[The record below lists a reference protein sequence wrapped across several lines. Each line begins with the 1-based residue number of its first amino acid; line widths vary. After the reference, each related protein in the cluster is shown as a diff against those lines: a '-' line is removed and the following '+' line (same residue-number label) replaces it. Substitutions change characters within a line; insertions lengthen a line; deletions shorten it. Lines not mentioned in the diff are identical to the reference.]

1 MTMENNMDNDQKPL
15 ILIVDDTPKN
25 LQVLVNI
32 LRKEDWKVAVAT
44 DGKKALSLV
53 TEHIPD
59 LILLDVLMPGMD
71 GFEVCQMLKESPG
84 VGDIPIIFLTAK
96 TETQDIIKGFE
107 LGAVDYVAKPF
118 NSLELLSRV
127 RTHLDVKQSKEKILR
142 MNEQLK
148 KEIQERIIIAD
159 ELKLKN
165 AILDKMAVTDSL
177 TGLFNHAHI
186 IERLNQEVIKSR
198 RYSFHLSIIM
208 FDIDN
213 FKNINDS
220 YGHQI
225 GDDVLIK
232 ISSTI
237 THELRKV
244 DLVGRYGGE
253 EFLVILPHTNLK
265 GCIITAERIRKSV
278 EKMKWPEQGLTLTIS
293 GGICALESEN
303 VQDFIK
309 KADDLLYKAKDSGR
323 NRIIHEAEKD

>member
-1 MTMENNMDNDQKPL
+1 MDDDQNTSEEQKPL

-32 LRKEDWKVAVAT
+32 LRKEECKVAVAT

-59 LILLDVLMPGMD
+59 LILLDVMMPEMD
-71 GFEVCQMLKESPG
+71 GFEVCKLLKESKEMNE
-84 VGDIPIIFLTAK
+84 IPIIFLTAK
-96 TETQDIIKGFE
+96 TETQDIVKGFE
-107 LGAVDYVAKPF
+107 LGAVDYVTKPF

-127 RTHLDVKQSKEKILR
+127 RTHLEVKKGKEQILKINYQLRKEIEERTKITEELR
-142 MNEQLK
+142 M
-148 KEIQERIIIAD
+148 
-159 ELKLKN
+159 KN

-186 IERLNQEVIKSR
+186 IERLTQEVTKSR
-198 RYSFHLSIIM
+198 RYAFHLSIIM

-213 FKNINDS
+213 FKRINDS

-225 GDDVLIK
+225 GDKVLVK
-232 ISSTI
+232 VSSTI

-253 EFLVILPHTNLK
+253 EFLVILPHTNIK
-265 GCIITAERIRKSV
+265 GSVITAERIRKSI
-278 EKMKWPEQGLTLTIS
+278 EALKWPEQGMTLTIS
-293 GGICALESEN
+293 GGTCSLLNEN

-309 KADDLLYKAKDSGR
+309 QADDLLFQAKKSGR
-323 NRIIHEAEKD
+323 NQIAYE